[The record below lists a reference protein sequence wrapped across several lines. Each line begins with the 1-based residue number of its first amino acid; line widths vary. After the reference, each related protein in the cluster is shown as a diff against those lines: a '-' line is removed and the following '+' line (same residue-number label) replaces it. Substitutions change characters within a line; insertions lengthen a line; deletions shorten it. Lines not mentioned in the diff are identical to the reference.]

1 VARRPHT
8 RYAFSG
14 PGAHMESDV
23 RHNPA
28 LLKLDLYCRGMR
40 LDDSCHV
47 AEDGGRAVLRTRAG
61 LGSGL
66 ELILP
71 GGLWTNVPVA
81 EGFARSSPY
90 VLYRTLD
97 HYEIRR
103 YPEGARGDGGRTGN
117 GAPAGS
123 AGGPQV
129 KVDRSEPIAAVRLAP
144 RPAWYD
150 RSTTTGK
157 PMTRIGTLQGTYLGV
172 YPARVCE
179 YWTEKPERSNCHF
192 CSVGLNLG
200 VDDAPEKSVDE
211 VMEVV
216 QAARAESGIT
226 YVDFNT
232 GHYEGDVYLDIL
244 EPYLRR
250 IKKETGLFLGVQ
262 TPPHHDLGRYDALR
276 RMGVNRVSFCFEI
289 FDEPT
294 FKAICPGKDRE
305 YGLARYLKA
314 VEYCAGLARQ
324 GDPYEP
330 WVSNGE
336 IIAGLEPPESSIA
349 AIDWITAVG
358 AIPTVCVFRP
368 LAGTDMEDAP
378 PPKTEDLVPVFRRLY
393 EACMERGLPVGA
405 APDIHVSLVLL
416 PEECRWFSDRP
427 RRWWLKEMRIRALR
441 AALRMRLARQERRRR
456 SSL

>member
-1 VARRPHT
+1 
-8 RYAFSG
+8 
-14 PGAHMESDV
+14 MEYDV

-28 LLKLDLYCRGMR
+28 LLKLDLYCRGMK
-40 LDDSCHV
+40 LHDSCHV

-71 GGLWTNVPVA
+71 GGLWTNVPVS
-81 EGFARSSPY
+81 ENFARSSPY
-90 VLYRTLD
+90 VLHRTLD

-103 YPEGARGDGGRTGN
+103 YPEGARGSGGAASG
-117 GAPAGS
+117 GS
-123 AGGPQV
+123 TGPQV

-150 RSTTTGK
+150 RSTSTGK

-200 VDDAPEKSVDE
+200 VDDDPEKSVDE
-211 VMEVV
+211 VLEVV
-216 QAARAESGIT
+216 HAARAESGIT

-232 GHYEGDVYLDIL
+232 GHYEGEVYLDIL
-244 EPYLRR
+244 EPYLVR
-250 IKKETGLFLGVQ
+250 IKRETGLFLGVQ
-262 TPPHHDLGRYDALR
+262 TPPHHDLKRYDALR

-294 FKAICPGKDRE
+294 FKEVCPGKSRE
-305 YGLARYLKA
+305 YGLRRYLEA
-314 VEYCAGLARQ
+314 VEYCAGLGPA

-336 IIAGLEPPESSIA
+336 IIAGLEPPASSIA
-349 AIDWITAVG
+349 AIDWITSVG

-368 LAGTDMEDAP
+368 LAGTDMEDAS

-416 PEECRWFSDRP
+416 PEECRWFSDQRF
-427 RRWWLKEMRIRALR
+427 WMKEMRIRALR
-441 AALRMRLARQERRRR
+441 AGLRMRLARRARRAREATR
-456 SSL
+456 TAAAR